1 MRLLDIY
8 PLSPSLTL
16 LPPGVTEG
24 RRGPAISLLRLQN
37 LASPGRPSEQA
48 AGQSHRGGAL

>member
-37 LASPGRPSEQA
+37 LASPGQPSEQA
-48 AGQSHRGGAL
+48 AGQSHRGGSL